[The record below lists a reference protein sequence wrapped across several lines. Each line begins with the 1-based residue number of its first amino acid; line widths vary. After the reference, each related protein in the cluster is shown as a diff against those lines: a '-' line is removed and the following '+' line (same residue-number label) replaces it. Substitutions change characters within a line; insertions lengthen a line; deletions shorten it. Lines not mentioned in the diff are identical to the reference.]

1 MRWLRIFKKK
11 VFWKTIFYA
20 AGLYLLVFILVT
32 IGLRIFT
39 YHGKSFPVPDFKG
52 LDSIRVNE
60 VAAYNNLQVEVVDS
74 TFIPYLAKGSVIDQY
89 PQPGIKVKK
98 NRTIFLTINA
108 FNQAKVEMP
117 NVVGV
122 SYRQGK
128 TTLES
133 RGLKVGRLI
142 YQPDFAKNNILKQ
155 QFQGKVINPGTMIEK
170 GELIDL
176 VLGNGLGRSSNAVPD
191 LKKLKYNRAMNE
203 INDAY
208 FNVGNVVFDTSVHNF
223 SDTINAM
230 VWKQYPGNYGN
241 SRAVMGS
248 RIDIWLTLSP
258 ERFPAVDTANVQAN

>member
-11 VFWKTIFYA
+11 VFWKTLLYA
-20 AGLYLLVFILVT
+20 AGLYLIIFLLITL
-32 IGLRIFT
+32 GLRIYT
-39 YHGKSFPVPDFKG
+39 HHGKSFPVPDFKG
-52 LDSIRVNE
+52 LDSIRVKELAN
-60 VAAYNNLQVEVVDS
+60 YNNLLVEVVDS
-74 TFIPYLAKGSVIDQY
+74 TFIPYLTKGSVIDQY

-155 QFQGKVINPGTMIEK
+155 QYKGKVINAGTMIEK

-176 VLGNGLGRSSNAVPD
+176 VLGNGLGQSSVSVPD
-191 LKKLKYNRAMNE
+191 LKKLKYNRALNE

-208 FNVGNVVFDTSVHNF
+208 FNVGNVVFDTTVHTF
-223 SDTINAM
+223 SDSINAM
-230 VWKQYPGNYGN
+230 VWRQYPGNFGN

-248 RIDIWLTLSP
+248 RIDIWLTLNP
-258 ERFPAVDTANVQAN
+258 ELFPADTANVKTN